1 MEPPKPFWSGVGT
14 ATFILGAA
22 SGPLQVVV
30 VNPSQIESNEAVI
43 PFGRQAEHGLLP
55 IASSYLDSSEPAT
68 PKVESVSSTLR
79 FPSTDPFLCWS
90 SCNPFK
96 AQNIPEASLVPSAKN
111 SLSVLAHPH
120 TLTWYLRK
128 SSAKRRVTLSQDAMF
143 PTHNF

>member
-1 MEPPKPFWSGVGT
+1 MGLARTSLSRPLFQKKKRFAPSVIRAVCSLGHYGTPKPFWLGIGT

-68 PKVESVSSTLR
+68 PKVESVSSTL
-79 FPSTDPFLCWS
+79 
-90 SCNPFK
+90 
-96 AQNIPEASLVPSAKN
+96 
-111 SLSVLAHPH
+111 
-120 TLTWYLRK
+120 
-128 SSAKRRVTLSQDAMF
+128 
-143 PTHNF
+143 